1 MYEVK
6 NVKTFIGTE
15 GHGFNANLY
24 CDGKKVAFVI
34 DSAHGGCYDYEW
46 VSDAARV
53 KAEAHVKTLPGVEMY
68 GTKLEMDMDI
78 FMSELID
85 AYEEK
90 KQITRMKKTY
100 VVFKTPDCGPGEI
113 YKIAHKGDVEGCTK
127 RAMAKYPN
135 AVFL

>member
-6 NVKTFIGTE
+6 NVKTFIGME
-15 GHGFNANLY
+15 GYGFNTNLY

-46 VSDAARV
+46 VNDAARV
-53 KAEAHVKTLPGVEMY
+53 KAEAYVKTLPGVEMY

-90 KQITRMKKTY
+90 KRIAKMKKTR
-100 VVFKTPDCGPGEI
+100 VVFKTLDCGPGEV
-113 YKIAHKGDVEGCTK
+113 YTIAHKGDPEGCTK
-127 RAMAKYPN
+127 RAAVKYPD